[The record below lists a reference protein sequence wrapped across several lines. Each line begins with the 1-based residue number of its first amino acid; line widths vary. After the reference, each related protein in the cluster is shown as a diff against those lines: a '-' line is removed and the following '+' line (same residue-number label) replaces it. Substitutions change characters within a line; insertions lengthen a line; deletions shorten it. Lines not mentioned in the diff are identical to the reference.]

1 MDRAALRRLYERANQ
16 YREPAFVERPYLGS
30 PGAPAQD
37 ETNVSKLWG
46 HMNGGFLIGYEY
58 TRWWHESHA
67 LRNTAVLGDWSWL
80 NKVMVRGANAEKLLD
95 YATVKNIARQEV
107 GQVMFT
113 PMVNEDGKI
122 AIEGL
127 TYKLADDE
135 YLFTQSGAQMW
146 LRHLRDVTGLDVE
159 LEDVTPD
166 YSCFALQGPRSTDI
180 LEAVTGEPFRDLR
193 FSRFRT
199 VDILGEAVLIDR
211 QGVTGEVGYEFLMPT
226 GGGKA
231 AELWRRIRDVG
242 NDFGMREIGLKA
254 QMVGHTETGIAT
266 AIRDYLPARMAP
278 DRLERFARLWT
289 TTEEIKALD
298 HDLTEHWCSPAELGW
313 ARIVNL
319 DDHEFHGRDAL
330 AAEAERGGPDRRFVG
345 LTWNGDDMAALYA
358 ALFGDAP
365 SAPPPD
371 LPYGQFRMQFLP
383 IHQGRE
389 AVGWA
394 SGAAYSPNLR
404 RMISLARIRKDLAR
418 PGAEVTVRWGG
429 FSSEPSQEIRATVT
443 ALPFIRQ
450 ERRKDLAAKA

>member
-1 MDRAALRRLYERANQ
+1 MDKPSLRELYRQANR
-16 YREPAFVERPYLGS
+16 YRNPAFVERPYIGS

-37 ETNVSKLWG
+37 ETNISKLWG

-80 NKVMVRGANAEKLLD
+80 NKVLVRGPNAERLLN

-113 PMVNEDGKI
+113 PMVNEAGKI

-127 TYKLADDE
+127 TYKLADDVFM
-135 YLFTQSGAQMW
+135 FTQSGAQMW
-146 LRHLRDVTGLDVE
+146 LAHLQDVTGIEVE

-166 YSCFALQGPRSTDI
+166 YSCFALQGPRSTEI
-180 LEAVTGEPFRDLR
+180 LEAVTGESFRDLK

-199 VDILGEAVLIDR
+199 VEILGEPVIVDR

-226 GGGKA
+226 AGGRA
-231 AELWRRIRDVG
+231 ADLWRLIRDTG
-242 NDFGMREIGLKA
+242 RDFGLRELGLKA
-254 QMVGHTETGIAT
+254 QMIGHTETGIAT
-266 AIRDYLPARMAP
+266 AIRDYLPARMTP
-278 DRLERFARLWT
+278 EKLRKFAGLWAT
-289 TTEEIKALD
+289 QEELDALG

-313 ARIVNL
+313 ERIVSL
-319 DDHEFHGRDAL
+319 DGHDFHGREAL
-330 AAEAERGGPDRRFVG
+330 AAEADRGGPDRRLVG

-358 ALFGDAP
+358 GLFGGQP

-371 LPYGQFRMQFLP
+371 LPTGQFRMQFLP
-383 IHQGRE
+383 VVKDGE

-394 SGAAYSPNLR
+394 SATAHSPNLS
-404 RMISLARIRKDLAR
+404 RMISLCRLRKDLVA
-418 PGAEVTVRWGG
+418 PGTEVTVIWGG
-429 FSSEPSQEIRATVT
+429 FSGEPRQEIRATVT
-443 ALPFIRQ
+443 ELPFIRQ
-450 ERRKDLAAKA
+450 TRRADLVKD